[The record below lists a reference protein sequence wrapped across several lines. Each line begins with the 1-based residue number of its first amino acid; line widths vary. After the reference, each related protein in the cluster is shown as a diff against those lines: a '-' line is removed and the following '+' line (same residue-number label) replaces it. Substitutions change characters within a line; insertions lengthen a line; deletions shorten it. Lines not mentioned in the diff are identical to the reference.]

1 MRPPTSQRAS
11 RSRRRSPWTARPRVS
26 HDVSENAP
34 PYPLCMTRHGKRNPA
49 CVPGCPR
56 TPRARRHDAPRVARL
71 PDLPVCAGRA
81 LSEGPYARSPRRCRY
96 PRSWRRQRGKIQAGA
111 EGNAERPGRPR
122 EEAVRPVPW
131 DGHPQVLRLPRRR
144 GVARGQLLDVQM
156 RAGRVRPHQG
166 RGLPRDRRQRRRGE
180 VFRVLDGPREEAG
193 HGAVPPVQGH
203 EVHLLQKRGLAM
215 TTRDA
220 Q

>member
-1 MRPPTSQRAS
+1 MDRAPASIAFCSTSRKTPAVSSQHARRKEILRA
-11 RSRRRSPWTARPRVS
+11 
-26 HDVSENAP
+26 
-34 PYPLCMTRHGKRNPA
+34 
-49 CVPGCPR
+49 VPGCPR
-56 TPRARRHDAPRVARL
+56 TPHARRHDVPRVARL
-71 PDLPVCAGRA
+71 PNAPIRAGRA
-81 LSEGPYARSPRRCRY
+81 PPQGPHARPSRRCRD
-96 PRSWRRQRGKIQAGA
+96 PRSGRRQGGEIEAAA
-111 EGNAERPGRPR
+111 EGTAEGPGRPR
-122 EEAVRPVPW
+122 EEAMRPVPR
-131 DGHPQVLRLPRRR
+131 DGHPQVIRLPRRR